1 MLCVRFFAAICS
13 LLVLISSA
21 NAGAALSQED
31 SGTVLPDT
39 FYEEQVAAQG
49 LRLIGWGAA
58 DLLGDGSTETVLVA
72 ISQDCGSCH
81 AKYLS
86 VYAGSEI
93 LLNLQL
99 DDPDVSLIPGVGL
112 QITEPVRLEN
122 EGFCC
127 PSQFQ
132 TRWYTFDAVDGR
144 FHPSYS
150 PPAAAQRILL
160 TSVPLPPLDASISAP
175 AQDSQTPPPPA
186 LTPSPPIAENPWS
199 KSPYCASLGERT
211 NALYNFADPD
221 LAWRDVATAHAVSLD
236 NPILRQSGYQ
246 YRGRALIYALWINRA
261 LQPDA
266 VSYIDS
272 LGLCTYLHHAIEN
285 GDTSEIVHALG
296 QMDPIV
302 PRLWCA

>member
-39 FYEEQVAAQG
+39 FYEEQVAAQS

-132 TRWYTFDAVDGR
+132 TRLYTFDAVDGR
-144 FHPSYS
+144 VRPSYS

-160 TSVPLPPLDASISAP
+160 TSVPLPPLDASMACSMAAVP
-175 AQDSQTPPPPA
+175 SSQATG
-186 LTPSPPIAENPWS
+186 TGRSR
-199 KSPYCASLGERT
+199 AST
-211 NALYNFADPD
+211 
-221 LAWRDVATAHAVSLD
+221 LAR
-236 NPILRQSGYQ
+236 
-246 YRGRALIYALWINRA
+246 YR
-261 LQPDA
+261 
-266 VSYIDS
+266 
-272 LGLCTYLHHAIEN
+272 
-285 GDTSEIVHALG
+285 
-296 QMDPIV
+296 
-302 PRLWCA
+302 